1 MAKCI
6 KCGTPVPDPGE
17 GRLYML
23 NEECIRLRQ
32 ENKDLKVEVHEFAQI
47 VIRLKEV
54 IFELGQGDSGFGDTN
69 M

>member
-1 MAKCI
+1 
-6 KCGTPVPDPGE
+6 
-17 GRLYML
+17 ML

-54 IFELGQGDSGFGDTN
+54 ISELGQDDSGFGDTG

>member
-1 MAKCI
+1 MAECI

-23 NEECIRLRQ
+23 NEECVRLRQ
-32 ENKDLKVEVHEFAQI
+32 ENKDLRAEIEDLVLEI
-47 VIRLKEV
+47 TRLKDIIKED
-54 IFELGQGDSGFGDTN
+54 DSGFGDTS